1 MNRSINEERKRK
13 QERKREKGERRK
25 GKGRGKEGGGEKIFC
40 FFHLRL
46 APLTNFHV
54 QSTIFKI
61 LAPAAGSASH
71 PRSAR
76 IRKPT
81 PGSGFGVPCP
91 YTPPADRQR
100 LPTRLSAADLG
111 TGPIDG
117 APSLVGFNNI

>member
-13 QERKREKGERRK
+13 QERKREKGERERERGEGRREEERK
-25 GKGRGKEGGGEKIFC
+25 YS
-40 FFHLRL
+40 FFSS

-61 LAPAAGSASH
+61 LAPAAGSVSH

-81 PGSGFGVPCP
+81 PGSGFAVP
-91 YTPPADRQR
+91 
-100 LPTRLSAADLG
+100 
-111 TGPIDG
+111 
-117 APSLVGFNNI
+117 

>member
-1 MNRSINEERKRK
+1 MTRG
-13 QERKREKGERRK
+13 RENKKEKERK
-25 GKGRGKEGGGEKIFC
+25 GKGRGRRRREEERKIF
-40 FFHLRL
+40 FFFIAAA

-81 PGSGFGVPCP
+81 PGSGFVGPCSNLIALSNP
-91 YTPPADRQR
+91 YMKA
-100 LPTRLSAADLG
+100 
-111 TGPIDG
+111 
-117 APSLVGFNNI
+117 

>member
-13 QERKREKGERRK
+13 QERKREKGERERGEGRREEERK
-25 GKGRGKEGGGEKIFC
+25 YSIFSS
-40 FFHLRL
+40 

-76 IRKPT
+76 I
-81 PGSGFGVPCP
+81 
-91 YTPPADRQR
+91 
-100 LPTRLSAADLG
+100 
-111 TGPIDG
+111 
-117 APSLVGFNNI
+117 

>member
-25 GKGRGKEGGGEKIFC
+25 GKGRGRREEERKIF
-40 FFHLRL
+40 FFFIAAA

-61 LAPAAGSASH
+61 LAPAAGNTSH

-76 IRKPT
+76 I
-81 PGSGFGVPCP
+81 
-91 YTPPADRQR
+91 
-100 LPTRLSAADLG
+100 
-111 TGPIDG
+111 
-117 APSLVGFNNI
+117 